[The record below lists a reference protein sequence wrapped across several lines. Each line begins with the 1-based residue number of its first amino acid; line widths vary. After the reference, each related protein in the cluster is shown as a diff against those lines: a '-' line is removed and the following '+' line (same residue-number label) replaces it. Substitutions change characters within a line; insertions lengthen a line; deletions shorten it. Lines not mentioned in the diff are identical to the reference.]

1 MIVDTVKDIPST
13 VLAFAHTEFSNYG
26 SRPIS
31 FALRGDV
38 SIEV

>member
-13 VLAFAHTEFSNYG
+13 VLTFAQIEFSDYG
-26 SRPIS
+26 SRPIP